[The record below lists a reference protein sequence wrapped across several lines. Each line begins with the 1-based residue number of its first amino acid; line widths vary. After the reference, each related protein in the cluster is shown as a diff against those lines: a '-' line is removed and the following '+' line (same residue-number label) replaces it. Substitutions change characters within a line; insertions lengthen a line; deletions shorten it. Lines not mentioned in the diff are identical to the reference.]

1 MAVVLVFVHIEE
13 IALSK
18 CRHIFAPSKK
28 AGKVDPQ
35 ENRKA
40 DFEDKKNIGQK
51 PKVSEHRQKAKV
63 Q

>member
-1 MAVVLVFVHIEE
+1 MVVVLVFVHIEE

-40 DFEDKKNIGQK
+40 DFEDKKI
-51 PKVSEHRQKAKV
+51 
-63 Q
+63 